1 MRRRGFTLMEL
12 LVVVGIIALLLAL
25 LLPTLG
31 LVRHQ
36 WRCVKE
42 PHFFTLRA

>member
-1 MRRRGFTLMEL
+1 MRRRGFTLME
-12 LVVVGIIALLLAL
+12 LLAL